1 MESDK
6 QQAKKTLDTE
16 TKIKLL
22 IVLINDEG
30 RHKLDNS
37 MDKLITRLS
46 ENFASNRNHIKK
58 YLIKA

>member
-6 QQAKKTLDTE
+6 QQGKKTLDTE

-46 ENFASNRNHIKK
+46 ENFATNRNYIKK